1 MFEIELVQFSLLLG
15 AFLIWLAI
23 VIKKG
28 FRSLYTLYYFINLTI
43 FLGPVLYYKI
53 GFIAYYTVV
62 SNESMSQFMYIGIT
76 IAVLNVLFVKTLGS
90 SKTSLFSRVIQNL
103 GRDIKPNKL
112 INNYF
117 AAVILICIAYIVIYF
132 KSLPLY
138 KLVLTGEIGERLDL
152 TGSVPLYITVSSI
165 FMIVVPSAFFYFKET
180 SSNKILVFSLFIFSL
195 IALTAGGNKG
205 IVSFFILFY
214 LLIYVKNLGVIKPLL
229 GGMSVLFIYAVSKG
243 ITSLNK
249 QNIDYLIESPFR
261 RLFATQGVGF
271 IGRIKMVKE
280 NKFDLNSDFNI
291 KQQLYSEMY
300 NMPLGSGS
308 GPTHFLGDIYVGY
321 GTVIMWLS
329 YIIFLVILIPLIY
342 SADKY
347 LIRRT
352 HSFIL
357 WNIFILIFLFNMSDI
372 SVANVLRSSIIIVNL
387 FVVYKLSKVKIL

>member
-1 MFEIELVQFSLLLG
+1 MFEIDIAQFSLLLA
-15 AFLIWLAI
+15 AFCIWLLV
-23 VIKKG
+23 VINNG
-28 FRSLYTLYYFINLTI
+28 FRSLYTLYYFLNLTI

-62 SNESMSQFMYIGIT
+62 SNDSMSEYMYIGIT
-76 IAVLNVLFVKTLGS
+76 IAVLNIIFVKTLGKS
-90 SKTSLFSRVIQNL
+90 SASLFSKAIQEL
-103 GRDIKPNKL
+103 GRVFKPNRL

-117 AAVILICIAYIVIYF
+117 LAVVVVCLAYIVIYF

-152 TGSVPLYITVSSI
+152 TGSIPLYITVSSI

-180 SSNKILVFSLFIFSL
+180 STNKVVIFLLFVFSL

-214 LLIYVKNLGVIKPLL
+214 LLIYVKKLGVLKPLL
-229 GGMSVLFIYAVSKG
+229 GGIAVIFIYAVSKG
-243 ITSLNK
+243 RTTLDTESIN
-249 QNIDYLIESPFR
+249 YLIESPFR

-271 IGRIKMVKE
+271 IGRIKMVTE
-280 NKFDLNSDFNI
+280 NKFNLQSDYNI

-300 NMPLGSGS
+300 NMPLGTGS

-321 GTVIMWLS
+321 GTLMMWLA
-329 YIIFLVILIPLIY
+329 YVIFLLVLIPLIY
-342 SADKY
+342 SADKF
-347 LIRRT
+347 LLRRK

-357 WNIFILIFLFNMSDI
+357 WNIFIFIFLFNMSDI
-372 SVANVLRSSIIIVNL
+372 SIANMLRSSIIITNL
-387 FVVYKLSKVKIL
+387 FIVYKLSKVKLN